1 MSSLDVIQLFID
13 KANKLQSERRFDALD
28 REQKISSLGMDS
40 LLIMEI
46 VGDIQDELDISL
58 SDEELGQVQTLAD
71 LEELVSKTLEA

>member
-1 MSSLDVIQLFID
+1 MGSSDVIQLFID
-13 KANKLQSERRFDALD
+13 RANKLQSERRFDALD

-58 SDEELGQVQTLAD
+58 SDEELGQVETLAD
-71 LEELVSKTLEA
+71 LEELVAKTLEA